1 MAAITYCLWILWKVC
16 VTLHFLATNRK
27 LTFSWKITP
36 QGGVPP
42 LKRRNPWSI
51 LAIKKFF
58 ILGCSLCYIL
68 LLVTRSLV
76 AVHRCPIFCRP
87 SLVTNASE
95 CTLKRRRWWLKLRRP
110 LTPTVSEKTWRNKWS
125 VYIFYCMDWLGGN
138 WNFDG
143 LVQDCSNSSMLTME
157 LLQSCIK
164 PSICAHGH
172 YYHYCLGGNW
182 NFDSL
187 VQDCSNSIM
196 LTMELLQ
203 SCTKPSLCT
212 RRCCWALLQLLFAG
226 NWNIDGFV

>member
-1 MAAITYCLWILWKVC
+1 MNFFHWNSNIFIEENAFEIVFCEM
-16 VTLHFLATNRK
+16 LAT
-27 LTFSWKITP
+27 LSWP
-36 QGGVPP
+36 QCV
-42 LKRRNPWSI
+42 KRRNPWSI

-172 YYHYCLGGNW
+172 YYHYCLGETE
-182 NFDSL
+182 
-187 VQDCSNSIM
+187 I
-196 LTMELLQ
+196 LT
-203 SCTKPSLCT
+203 
-212 RRCCWALLQLLFAG
+212 
-226 NWNIDGFV
+226 V